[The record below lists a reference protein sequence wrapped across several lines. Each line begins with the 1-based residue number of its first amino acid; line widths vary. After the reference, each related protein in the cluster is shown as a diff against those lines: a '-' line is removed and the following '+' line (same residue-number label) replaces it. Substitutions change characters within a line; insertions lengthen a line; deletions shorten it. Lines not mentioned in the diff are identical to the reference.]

1 MIKNVLGVL
10 ILAALLVSCGNS
22 TDEKKSDAEAAPVA
36 VEFASL
42 IENPAEYL
50 DKDITIE
57 GNVVHVCKHS
67 GKKMFIVG
75 EDPDIRLFITAG
87 DEVPVFPME
96 LLGSTLTVTGHL
108 TLVEAGEKKGD
119 GSGSGEHAE
128 EGENSEEAGEH
139 KVEVE
144 KADITA
150 EGEDCET
157 EAAVA
162 KQPVLSEYVLHYK
175 SHEEK

>member
-1 MIKNVLGVL
+1 MIKNVIG
-10 ILAALLVSCGNS
+10 ILAMAALMISCGN
-22 TDEKKSDAEAAPVA
+22 TTNEKKSDSDEAAVK

-57 GNVVHVCKHS
+57 GNVVHVCQHS

-75 EDPDIRLFITAG
+75 ADPDIRLFITAG

-128 EGENSEEAGEH
+128 EAGEH

-144 KADITA
+144 KANITA

-175 SHEEK
+175 SRLEK